1 MKIRR
6 KILILISL
14 PLVALLVTVVPLEI
28 QLSSVEENAKKEAIA
43 KRVVGVAEEIYGV
56 MGQQIMNV
64 SGVSIT
70 EKRISA
76 EELNA
81 PKKILKAKI
90 KELNKLVSDDP
101 QMKKVVTRLEV
112 NCLRHA
118 ENWANLGEIYKPSNQ
133 SFYLSE
139 FLTKAEMVESMKI
152 LYDQINNDLNTL
164 TSKYGETA
172 QEFEPDQLRYRADFR
187 DKINLAVLVVILLVL
202 ASYVYMS
209 RTTLP
214 RLQILMRNIQKF
226 SKGERS
232 HETLDGK
239 DELADL
245 DAAFRE
251 MSEERNRLEDIRQ
264 QMRAMVN
271 HDLRSP
277 LTSIN
282 ICLELLIAKFG
293 PTLNTEVTSQLKR
306 MHLESQ
312 RLVRLASTLLDVDKL
327 EEGLL
332 EVKIKEMTSIELV
345 EASVDAVESLAGRK
359 SIKLIQ
365 SADPDTLVRCDED
378 RTIQVLINFLSNAI
392 KFSPEGSTIEVHTSK
407 ENDGFIKFSIL
418 DQGSGVPPAKVG
430 SLFSKFQQLDQP
442 DAVKKEGSGLGLYI
456 CKMLVETQGGRLGYS
471 PREGGGSCFWFELTD
486 ADAVEEDV

>member
-1 MKIRR
+1 MKIRH
-6 KILILISL
+6 KIFALIAL
-14 PLVALLVTVVPLEI
+14 PLVGLLVTVVPLESR
-28 QLSSVEENAKKEAIA
+28 LESVDKIAEQEAVA
-43 KRVVGVAEEIYGV
+43 KRVVSVAEEIYGV

-70 EKRISA
+70 EKRISP

-81 PKKILKAKI
+81 PRKILKTKVS
-90 KELNKLVSDDP
+90 ELKKLVGDDP
-101 QMKKVVTRLEV
+101 AMKKVVARLEV

-139 FLTKAEMVESMKI
+139 FLSKAEMVESMKI
-152 LYDQINNDLNTL
+152 LYDQINADLNTL

-172 QEFEPDQLRYRADFR
+172 RAFEPDQLKDRAELR
-187 DKINLAVLVVILLVL
+187 NRIKVSVGIVILLVL
-202 ASYVYMS
+202 LSFVYMN
-209 RTTLP
+209 RTTLQ
-214 RLQILMRNIQKF
+214 RLQVLMRNIQRF

-232 HETLDGK
+232 HEALDGK

-245 DAAFRE
+245 DTAFRE

-282 ICLELLIAKFG
+282 ICLELLITKFG

-312 RLVRLASTLLDVDKL
+312 RLVRLASTLLDVEKL

-332 EVKIKEMTSIELV
+332 EVRLKQMTSTELV
-345 EASVDAVESLAGRK
+345 KTSVEAVENLAGRK

-365 SADPDTLVRCDED
+365 SADPDVIVSCDED
-378 RTIQVLINFLSNAI
+378 RTIQVLINFLSNAV
-392 KFSPEGSTIEVHTSK
+392 KFSPEGSSIEVVTAAQD
-407 ENDGFIKFSIL
+407 NGFIKFSIL
-418 DQGSGVPPAKVG
+418 DQGTGVPPEKVG

-456 CKMLVETQGGRLGYS
+456 CKMLVETQGGRLGYTA
-471 PREGGGSCFWFELTD
+471 REEGGSCFWFELPD
-486 ADAVEEDV
+486 ADKIEQNS